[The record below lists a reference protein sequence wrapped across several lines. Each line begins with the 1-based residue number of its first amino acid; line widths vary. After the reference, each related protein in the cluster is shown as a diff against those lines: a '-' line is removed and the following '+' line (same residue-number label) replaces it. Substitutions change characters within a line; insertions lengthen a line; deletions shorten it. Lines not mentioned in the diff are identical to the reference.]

1 MTFGKEGTCPTNEP
15 FAATLKRFHTTLFQ
29 QKKKKKQSTRF
40 NRTEEERNWE
50 SHISEAEAVR
60 GEPLLGSSGVS
71 SSEPDDFTLAPAVTG
86 RLLQE
91 DP

>member
-1 MTFGKEGTCPTNEP
+1 MPD
-15 FAATLKRFHTTLFQ
+15 KRTICCHSEAFSHHIVPAE
-29 QKKKKKQSTRF
+29 KKKKQSTRF